1 MFRTLVFLVASL
13 ASGMVC
19 AQLAFT
25 PQFALDVTEI
35 VEPHLPGEGVGY
47 AAVGFDGT
55 DFWIAR
61 WASSRFTRISQAGE
75 YLDSFDIPNLSGTR
89 SLTWDGT
96 HFWAANNTT
105 SLSRI
110 DPLTRTVVATLTL
123 PVTAR
128 YASYDA
134 TANAGGG
141 GFWIGEFSSDIR
153 LVDMAGNVLQTISAE
168 TVGFGGRYGAAVD
181 NSGESPVLWFFYQGG
196 ANNVEIGAI
205 DLPSGTPRAESLD
218 LLAWVPNAT
227 SALAGGLFRTDALPG
242 GQNLLLALAQGT
254 PDNGLIAVSIATRR
268 IFNDGFEESPAR

>member
-19 AQLAFT
+19 AQLALT

-55 DFWIAR
+55 DYWIAR

-110 DPLTRTVVATLTL
+110 DPVTRTVVATLTL
-123 PVTAR
+123 PALTR
-128 YASYDA
+128 YATYDA
-134 TANAGGG
+134 TADAGAG
-141 GFWIGEFSSDIR
+141 GFWIGNYSSDVLLI
-153 LVDMAGNVLQTISAE
+153 DMSGNVLLTISAE
-168 TVGFGGRYGAAVD
+168 TVTFGGRYGAAVD

-218 LLAWVPNAT
+218 LMAWVPNAT

-242 GQNLLLALAQGT
+242 GPNLLLALAQGT
-254 PDNGLIAVSIATRR
+254 PDNGLITVSIATRR

>member
-19 AQLAFT
+19 AQLALT

-55 DFWIAR
+55 DYWIAR

-110 DPLTRTVVATLTL
+110 DPVTRTVVATLTL
-123 PVTAR
+123 PALTR
-128 YASYDA
+128 YATYDA
-134 TANAGGG
+134 TADAGAG
-141 GFWIGEFSSDIR
+141 GFWIGNYSSDVLLI
-153 LVDMAGNVLQTISAE
+153 DMSGNVLLTISAE
-168 TVGFGGRYGAAVD
+168 TVTFGGRYGAAVD

-196 ANNVEIGAI
+196 VNNVEIGAI

-254 PDNGLIAVSIATRR
+254 PDDGLVALSIATRR
-268 IFNDGFEESPAR
+268 IFKDGFEESPAR